1 MWRTIAIIL
10 FIFSTFLV
18 GCAKKSSEG
27 EMQTEPESTV
37 SEVSA
42 SGDVLSGEYI
52 VLPSP
57 TLKGEMSLE
66 EALSARRSVR
76 RFTDQSLTLAQI
88 SQLLWACQGITL
100 PSQGFRTA
108 PSAGATYPLEV
119 YLLDS
124 SGVYHYLPREHAL
137 ELRMS
142 GDLRQDLQASAM
154 SQSAVGSAPV
164 VFVITGVVART
175 AAKYGDRAERYV
187 YMEAG
192 GAAENLMLQATALGL
207 GGVTAGAFSDD
218 KVAKVLNLES
228 GEKPLFII
236 PIGYAE

>member
-1 MWRTIAIIL
+1 MWRTIAMIL
-10 FIFSTFLV
+10 VIFSTSLI
-18 GCAKKSSEG
+18 GCTKKSSEG
-27 EMQTEPESTV
+27 EMQTKNEPTV
-37 SEVSA
+37 SDVSA
-42 SGDVLSGEYI
+42 EGGVLSGDYI

-57 TLKGEMSLE
+57 TFQGEMSLE

-76 RFTDQSLTLAQI
+76 SFTDQSLTLAQI

-100 PSQGFRTA
+100 PSRSFRTA
-108 PSAGATYPLEV
+108 PSAGALYPLEV

-137 ELRMS
+137 ELRIG
-142 GDLRQDLQASAM
+142 GDLRQDLQASALG
-154 SQSAVGSAPV
+154 QSAVGSAPV
-164 VFVITGVVART
+164 VFVISGVVART
-175 AAKYGDRAERYV
+175 AAKYGERAEGYV

-192 GAAENLMLQATALGL
+192 GAAENLVLQVTALGL
-207 GGVTAGAFSDD
+207 GGVTVGAFSDD

-236 PIGYAE
+236 PVGYAE